1 MKLATFVYQGSRRV
15 GLLSDDGL
23 RVQTLDLST
32 QENERGILS
41 LVDRKASGKPF
52 PAVNSESIALSDV
65 KLEAPIPRPMRNIF
79 CVGRNY
85 HAHAKELSTTVF
97 KDNNVDPNAWPI
109 VFTKVPECVTGPY
122 DDVYLPLNV
131 SQQIDYEAEL
141 AVIIGKECKNL
152 TEDNA
157 LDAIAGYSCFNDGSV
172 REFQRHTIQWTM
184 GKNFDKTGP
193 FGPIMVTPDE
203 LPEAATGLKIECRLN
218 GQTVQSSTTD
228 MMIFPVIETL
238 VYITKAFTLEPGD
251 LVIMGTPSG
260 VGHARKP
267 PLWMKDGDLVEIEIE
282 GIGILANPIKAE

>member
-1 MKLATFVYQGSRRV
+1 MRLVAFEQVDGSHIGVITDRGV
-15 GLLSDDGL
+15 
-23 RVQTLDLST
+23 VDLSRIDPAAPRDLDAVIKAGQLDQLVALMAKAGDET
-32 QENERGILS
+32 HHQIGDITIGLPVERPGKILC
-41 LVDRKASGKPF
+41 LGLNYMDHVAEGPFDKQPF
-52 PAVNSESIALSDV
+52 PAIFMRSATSLVAANQPIIAPAVSETL
-65 KLEAPIPRPMRNIF
+65 
-79 CVGRNY
+79 
-85 HAHAKELSTTVF
+85 
-97 KDNNVDPNAWPI
+97 
-109 VFTKVPECVTGPY
+109 
-122 DDVYLPLNV
+122 
-131 SQQIDYEAEL
+131 DYEAEL
-141 AVIIGKECKNL
+141 AVIIGKKCKNL

-203 LPEAATGLKIECRLN
+203 LPKAAAGLKIECRLN

-238 VYITKAFTLEPGD
+238 VYITKALTLEPGD
-251 LVIMGTPSG
+251 LVVMGTPSG